1 MKVYKETLKACI
13 IVLILCAVGVVIN
26 LVTRWW
32 Y

>member
-1 MKVYKETLKACI
+1 MKVYKEVVKACI

>member
-1 MKVYKETLKACI
+1 MKVYKEVVKAGI
-13 IVLILCAVGVVIN
+13 IVLILCGVGVVIN

>member
-1 MKVYKETLKACI
+1 MKVYKEVVKAGI

>member
-1 MKVYKETLKACI
+1 MKVYKEILKAFI
-13 IVLILCAVGVVIN
+13 MMLILCAVGVVIN